1 MKGKGVYYMVV
12 ALALCG
18 AITGGLLILEQ
29 TTVQQKLLPEND
41 AEIGTSHRTTTTTQ
55 AQEQP
60 TLVTP
65 QQTTENGY
73 FLQLQE
79 DVLYI
84 YSKGQASPIGSY
96 PIESA
101 WLPEYDRI
109 LLENG
114 VYAENQSALRQFIED
129 YTS

>member
-1 MKGKGVYYMVV
+1 MKRKGVYYMVA
-12 ALALCG
+12 ALALCE
-18 AITGGLLILEQ
+18 ALTGGLLILKK
-29 TTVQQKLLPEND
+29 TSVQQNLLPEND
-41 AEIGTSHRTTTTTQ
+41 AEIRTSQSTTTTTQ

-60 TLVTP
+60 TLGTP

-79 DVLYI
+79 DVLYV
-84 YSKGQASPIGSY
+84 YAKGQASPISSY
-96 PIESA
+96 RIESA

-114 VYAENQSALRQFIED
+114 VYAEDPSALRQLIED